1 MARVAIW
8 WNRRQTDRS
17 GIGSILEHVD
27 HAPKLPTMPRS
38 VTQNNTDDILI
49 NHRSVSS
56 SVSLLLFQFEDCIC
70 LTTLFMLSPTTMVL
84 SLFSPDKK
92 KDPGVV
98 SQVSVGGL
106 SRPTELRAW
115 VRRCGEGDLPTALQ
129 VAIHMRAATRCE
141 KRVVDGKGHLRV
153 STRGDVT
160 KGWVGINIA
169 AGAQVCVCV

>member
-38 VTQNNTDDILI
+38 VTQNSTDDILI

-92 KDPGVV
+92 KDADVV

-115 VRRCGEGDLPTALQ
+115 VRRCGEADLPTALQ

-141 KRVVDGKGHLRV
+141 KRVVDGKVRLRV
-153 STRGDVT
+153 STRGDAT
-160 KGWVGINIA
+160 KGWVGINIT
-169 AGAQVCVCV
+169 AGAQVCV

>member
-17 GIGSILEHVD
+17 GIGSILEHVG

-38 VTQNNTDDILI
+38 VTQNSTDDILI

-92 KDPGVV
+92 KDADVV
-98 SQVSVGGL
+98 FQVSVGGL

-115 VRRCGEGDLPTALQ
+115 VCRCGEGGFANCTASGNS
-129 VAIHMRAATRCE
+129 HEGSHKM
-141 KRVVDGKGHLRV
+141 
-153 STRGDVT
+153 
-160 KGWVGINIA
+160 
-169 AGAQVCVCV
+169 

>member
-17 GIGSILEHVD
+17 GIGSILEHVG

-38 VTQNNTDDILI
+38 VTQNSTDDILI

-92 KDPGVV
+92 KDADVV

-115 VRRCGEGDLPTALQ
+115 VRRCGEGGFANCTASGNT
-129 VAIHMRAATRCE
+129 HEGSHKM
-141 KRVVDGKGHLRV
+141 
-153 STRGDVT
+153 
-160 KGWVGINIA
+160 
-169 AGAQVCVCV
+169 